1 MLSLKKVSFVLVGLT
16 ISQFSFSMTMPN
28 TQLTPGVL
36 CTASDSDFKGYDYP
50 SKVAR
55 CNRNIGNP
63 EKAEVAKNYGN
74 IPASE
79 WVNYE
84 FDHFMPLC
92 AGGSNNI
99 QNLWPQ
105 PIAEAKQKD
114 VIEVQV
120 CTALKAGTMT
130 QDQALQKIHDWFAQ
144 VSRQNPLAHTALVA
158 TAPALSDTTSLA
170 IPVINKNFSCLENKT
185 TVNSKIKI
193 TFTQIDVKTITNLQ
207 VQLLENTGENELLN
221 LDSKEITG
229 KLSKTKAGPLN
240 NLILFAVQNNQDRFD
255 LYLPQNIG
263 ETKKPY
269 SSFFKISFED
279 SYPNLVNLI
288 CTEL

>member
-1 MLSLKKVSFVLVGLT
+1 MLSLKKVSFVLVGFT

-36 CTASDSDFKGYDYP
+36 CTPSDSDFKGYDYP

-84 FDHFMPLC
+84 FDHYIPLC

-130 QDQALQKIHDWFAQ
+130 QDQALQKIHDWFTQ
-144 VSRQNPLAHTALVA
+144 FSGQNHMANSNT
-158 TAPALSDTTSLA
+158 PAASSVLPDTTNLTTTF
-170 IPVINKNFSCLENKT
+170 IDKNFSCLEKKPAT
-185 TVNSKIKI
+185 DSKIKI
-193 TFTQIDVKTITNLQ
+193 TFTQIGVKIISNLQ
-207 VQLLENTGENELLN
+207 VQLLENNGENELLN
-221 LDSKEITG
+221 LDRKEISG
-229 KLSKTKAGPLN
+229 KVSKTKAGPLN
-240 NLILFAVQNNQDRFD
+240 NLLLFAVQSNQDRFD

-263 ETKKPY
+263 EIKEPY
-269 SSFFKISFED
+269 NSFFKISFED
-279 SYPNLVNLI
+279 SYPNLVNLV

>member
-1 MLSLKKVSFVLVGLT
+1 MLSFKKVSFVLVGLT
-16 ISQFSFSMTMPN
+16 ISQFSFSMTIPN
-28 TQLTPGVL
+28 AQLTPGVL
-36 CTASDSDFKGYDYP
+36 CTPSDSDFKGYDYP
-50 SKVAR
+50 SKVPR
-55 CNRNIGNP
+55 CNRNIGNQ

-130 QDQALQKIHDWFAQ
+130 QDQALHKIHDWFAQ
-144 VSRQNPLAHTALVA
+144 VSGQSPLAHTALVA

-170 IPVINKNFSCLENKT
+170 IPIINKNFSCLENKAA
-185 TVNSKIKI
+185 VNSKIKI

-207 VQLLENTGENELLN
+207 VQLLENTGENEILN
-221 LDSKEITG
+221 LDSKEMTG
-229 KLSKTKAGPLN
+229 KLSKTKIGPLN
-240 NLILFAVQNNQDRFD
+240 NLILFAVQSNQDRFD

-263 ETKKPY
+263 ETKEPY
-269 SSFFKISFED
+269 NSFFKISFED
-279 SYPNLVNLI
+279 SYPSLVNLI
-288 CTEL
+288 CSEL